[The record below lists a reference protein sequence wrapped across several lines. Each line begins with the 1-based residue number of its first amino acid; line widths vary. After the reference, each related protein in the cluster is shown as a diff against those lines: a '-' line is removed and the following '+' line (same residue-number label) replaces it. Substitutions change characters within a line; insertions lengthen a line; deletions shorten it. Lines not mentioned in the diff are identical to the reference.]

1 MIIIYMEYRNRI
13 CDGILKDKLDLLGAV
28 LIEGTKWCGKTTT
41 ATKQAKKVILM
52 NDKDKDYL
60 SLAEIK
66 PSLLLKGDTPL
77 LLDEWQ
83 LAPQLWD
90 TVRFEVDKRAKPGQ
104 FILTGSATPA
114 DKTRIFHSGIG
125 RISRMTM
132 RPMSLYESGDSSGGV
147 SLHSLFEDESD
158 IFLEAETDIDRMA
171 YLVCRGGWP
180 QVLDK
185 DENKALKIS
194 YEYVEGLVEADL
206 EKAVGKK
213 INKAK
218 AVRLLKSYSRN
229 IGTQISIEEIR
240 KDIIGKG
247 ANTQFGINTLYKYID
262 ALKDCYIIE
271 DAESW
276 CAQLRS
282 RTVIRSTPTRY
293 FVDPSI
299 ATAALRVGPDDL
311 INDLRTFGFLFE
323 NMVIR
328 DLRVYAESIDG
339 DVYHY
344 LDKDNLE
351 CDAVIHLRNGKYGL
365 VEIKLGGE
373 SNIEKGA
380 VSLNRLE
387 AKIDVSAMKAPSFKM
402 VIIGVGQYAYKR
414 KDGVIV
420 MPVTCLKN

>member
-1 MIIIYMEYRNRI
+1 MKEQ
-13 CDGILKDKLDLLGAV
+13 
-28 LIEGTKWCGKTTT
+28 KWCGKTTT
-41 ATKQAKKVILM
+41 AKQKAKTVIMM
-52 NDKDKDYL
+52 NDTEKDYL
-60 SLAEIK
+60 SIAEIR
-66 PSLLLKGDTPL
+66 PSLLLEGETPL
-77 LLDEWQ
+77 LIDEWQ
-83 LAPQLWD
+83 RAPQLWD
-90 TVRFEVDKRAKPGQ
+90 TVRLEVDRRAETGQ
-104 FILTGSATPA
+104 FILTGSATPV
-114 DKTRIFHSGIG
+114 DKSRISHSGIG

-132 RPMSLYESGDSSGGV
+132 RPMSLYESGDSSGEV
-147 SLHSLFEDESD
+147 SLYSLFESDDD
-158 IFLEAETDIDRMA
+158 IFLRADSDIERIA

-185 DENKALKIS
+185 NENNSLKIS
-194 YEYVEGLVEADL
+194 FEYVEGLIEADL

-213 INKAK
+213 INKSK
-218 AVRLLKSYSRN
+218 ASRLLKSYSRN
-229 IGTQISIEEIR
+229 IGTQINVEEIR

-247 ANTQFGINTLYKYID
+247 ENTQFGINTLHKYID
-262 ALKDCYIIE
+262 ALKDCFIIE

-311 INDLRTFGFLFE
+311 INDLRTFSFLFE

-328 DLRVYAESIDG
+328 DLRIYAESLDG

-344 LDKDNLE
+344 LDRDNLE
-351 CDAVIHLRNGKYGL
+351 CDAVIHLKNGKYGL
-365 VEIKLGGE
+365 VEIRLGGE

-380 VSLNRLE
+380 NSLNKLE
-387 AKIDVSAMKAPSFKM
+387 AKIDTESMKAPSFKM
-402 VIIGVGQYAYKR
+402 VIVGVGAHAYKR

>member
-1 MIIIYMEYRNRI
+1 MEYRKRI
-13 CDGILKDKLDLLGAV
+13 CDEILKSKLDLLGAV

-41 ATKQAKKVILM
+41 AMQQSKTVILM
-52 NDKDKDYL
+52 NDTDKNYL

-66 PSLLLKGDTPL
+66 PSELLKGETPL
-77 LLDEWQ
+77 LIDEWQ
-83 LAPQLWD
+83 LAPQLWNA
-90 TVRFEVDKRAKPGQ
+90 VRFEVDKRAKNGQ
-104 FILTGSATPA
+104 FILTGSATPV
-114 DKTRIFHSGIG
+114 DKSRIYHSGIG

-132 RPMSLYESGDSSGGV
+132 RPMSLYESGDSSGEV
-147 SLHSLFEDESD
+147 SLLSLFESNGDIFVNVGSD
-158 IFLEAETDIDRMA
+158 IERIA

-185 DENKALKIS
+185 KDDKALKIS
-194 YEYVEGLVEADL
+194 YEYVEGLIEADL

-213 INKAK
+213 INKAR
-218 AVRLLKSYSRN
+218 AERLLKSYSRN
-229 IGTQISIEEIR
+229 IGTQINIEEIR

-247 ANTQFGINTLYKYID
+247 ANIQFGINTLHKYIN

-282 RTVIRSTPTRY
+282 RTVIRSAPTRY

-299 ATAALRVGPDDL
+299 AAATLRIGPSDL

-323 NMVIR
+323 NMVMR
-328 DLRVYAESIDG
+328 DLRVYAQSIDG

-344 LDKDNLE
+344 RDKDNLE

-373 SNIEKGA
+373 TNIEKGA
-380 VSLNRLE
+380 LSLNKLE
-387 AKIDVSAMKAPSFKM
+387 AKIDVEAMKAPSFKM
-402 VIIGVGQYAYKR
+402 VIVGVGQYAYKR

-420 MPVTCLKN
+420 MPITCLKN

>member
-1 MIIIYMEYRNRI
+1 MEYRKRI
-13 CDGILKDKLDLLGAV
+13 CDEILKNKLDLLGAV
-28 LIEGTKWCGKTTT
+28 LIEGTKGCGKTTT
-41 ATKQAKKVILM
+41 ATQQAKTVILM
-52 NDKDKDYL
+52 NDPDKDYL
-60 SLAEIK
+60 ALAEIK
-66 PSLLLKGDTPL
+66 PSALLKGDTPL

-90 TVRFEVDKRAKPGQ
+90 SVRFEVDKRASTGQ
-104 FILTGSATPA
+104 FILTGSATPV
-114 DKTRIFHSGIG
+114 DKTRIHHSGIG

-132 RPMSLYESGDSSGGV
+132 RPMSLYESGDSSGEV
-147 SLHSLFEDESD
+147 SLRSLFEGGSD
-158 IFLEAETDIDRMA
+158 FFLETDNDIDRTA

-185 DENKALKIS
+185 DEGKALQIS
-194 YEYVEGLVEADL
+194 YEYVKGLVETDL
-206 EKAVGKK
+206 AEAVGRK
-213 INKAK
+213 INKTK
-218 AVRLLKSYSRN
+218 AERLLKSYSRN
-229 IGTQISIEEIR
+229 IGTQTSIEEIR

-247 ANTQFGINTLYKYID
+247 ANTQFGINTLHKYID

-299 ATAALRVGPDDL
+299 AAAALRIGPDDL
-311 INDLRTFGFLFE
+311 VNDLRTFGFLFE

-344 LDKDNLE
+344 LDRDNLE

-373 SNIEKGA
+373 ANIEKGA
-380 VSLNRLE
+380 GSLNRLE
-387 AKIDVSAMKAPSFKM
+387 SKIDVNAMNAPSFKM
-402 VIIGVGQYAYKR
+402 VIVGVGQHAYKR
-414 KDGVIV
+414 RDGVIV
-420 MPVTCLKN
+420 MPVTCLRN